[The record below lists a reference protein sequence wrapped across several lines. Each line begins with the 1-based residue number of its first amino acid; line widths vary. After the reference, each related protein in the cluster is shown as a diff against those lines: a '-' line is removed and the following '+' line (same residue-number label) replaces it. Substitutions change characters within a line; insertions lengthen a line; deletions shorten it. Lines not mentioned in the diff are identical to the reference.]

1 MPWSSRTTLPRRR
14 AGYRPRRISPTPSRT
29 RWVFYSWR
37 GLTAPTVAAL
47 AIAAVDR
54 ARRPSGTSV
63 GPGRSRR
70 QLVRPV
76 ARDDERVRALVLHLE
91 ENQGWR
97 AYTLREVARSL
108 IAGLCAAEER
118 SLWFDL
124 ELAWLLD
131 PPA

>member
-1 MPWSSRTTLPRRR
+1 VAIPYDPAAS
-14 AGYRPRRISPTPSRT
+14 PRRIPSAQDLADA
-29 RWVFYSWR
+29 VQDALGFYSWR

-97 AYTLREVARSL
+97 AYTLREVARRL
-108 IAGLCAAEER
+108 IAELCAAEER

-124 ELAWLLD
+124 ELAWLLE